1 MKKSGSICVLVSVV
15 IILMLGS
22 FMVPSYSSSTHEGD
36 NTDVINEKMVD
47 VGGEKIPLAPDES
60 LYVYTLSQAP
70 DTHSGTATAQNA
82 SEHGVRVD
90 SFNDI
95 SLQYDSATSSTSNQ
109 VTQVPMG
116 AQWQGTEMF
125 VNVTNL
131 QENRTWLQNPGFGST
146 DNWTTGT
153 DDVGIYSNSITSQIT
168 GEYAQFTM
176 LGQDSSNY
184 FRFDEGDRA
193 YVEQDISV
201 DRGEVTWAGVSVDY
215 WVYDDWGNPPIG
227 FWELYVQVGTD
238 DVVSNHLWDIQ
249 FSDVQSISTWYS
261 SGLVEADHNLIN
273 LPNLTIQAGMRTTR
287 TFGARPRLYPEV
299 RLDNIRVFIKARAT
313 PSDVNLQVNSL
324 DVLDVENGTHT
335 IWSLGQVTQEP
346 LLPWTSSPVDANF
359 TWTPTPSP
367 PSPDIDIFVTFDA
380 EITLTAEKLNKPTLY
395 QAEVSSY
402 GEHFEVENASQ
413 VEWLSYYYVAVPN
426 GYSDVFH
433 FNVTNPGGRIVD
445 AVAEPSKPGENFP
458 YWSIVGDY
466 LNISV
471 YEGVTGS
478 NQNGFWKIESYSS
491 NMISDLRM
499 LSDATWETTSV
510 YRANEAIRLR
520 AQLDSIYS
528 GCTVTYYLYNTTGD
542 IWTTTTAMVNG
553 SGYAESSDIILD
565 ATDAEVG
572 YWTVQAIVNDSIS
585 GRPIDNIGM
594 YSRNFRIQHST
605 QMSLTYPK
613 GSESTWTKN
622 LTLGQ
627 EMLLQVRVNDS
638 DNADL
643 LPGGITTYNWT
654 TGTQP
659 LSDMGTGEYSVV
671 LDTSDLP
678 GRGSYEITIT
688 WSLQH
693 YDPIERIFTINIV
706 EETSLYSPDAPSV
719 ETPLG
724 SSATIEVVFN
734 DQDNAGITDATIICN
749 WTDGQYSVSPVA
761 GSPGHYMLNLST
773 STAMIDT
780 YAIVISAVADYYI
793 TSQTT
798 VFLEVRQLFTSIAVS
813 SSYLPLPVGTQGS
826 ITLTYTDTDHNE
838 PITGAAGAISCNWSD
853 YHAQGDSNYTV
864 TEISPGEYRVDFYS
878 VETDFIGSHPVQF
891 QVRKYGA
898 QNHTFNIDVDIQS
911 HLSTFSLVNPIEPT
925 PYTGTIIVTVSYYDV
940 TLETGIGNGTANG
953 HNVLIYILSDE
964 VPGIE
969 YTVYNG
975 TTLGEYIIEIAAD
988 QWGSIGWKDLEIFAN
1003 WTGSIE
1009 KYGNGTISTSVRI
1022 SDTPATLFIGNNP
1035 VSTPY
1040 GENITFTVFYWDVAA
1055 DSGIVNSTGPYA
1067 FNVSMYVLVLSSGH
1081 ELNSSLIMVTEIGSG
1096 EYEIKFSTNYLS
1108 GITTCDLRVYANWT
1122 KGELPLYSNASL
1134 SVTVRTIYRQ
1144 TSIEYTPLPITA
1156 YDKPVNFTFSYND
1169 VLSSSRI
1176 ENSSSI
1182 EISVSE
1188 GGVVLDTYYLETSAL
1203 FVLSIDTTYW
1213 GDVGTFEFH
1222 LNVIWSG
1229 SPFYQNRT
1237 GIAITIELRYRYTS
1251 LTHGSYDSVQY
1262 SNNLTLDFFY
1272 TDLDDNSLSGMD
1284 GAELTLDSWLSDY
1297 YTVHD
1302 NGDGTYTIQLNTTA
1316 FASLGIYRVNAT
1328 IIYGGDRFAANASDY
1343 FYLTLSR
1350 RRTQL
1355 TSDLPDLAPF
1365 LTQANITIQYID
1377 DNNGFG
1383 IENANVFIS
1392 SETSAETLEKDVNY
1406 WIDSLGDGNYRIRI
1420 STEALGTF
1428 GSYAIDIIVN
1438 YTGSPFFTQR
1448 STSVDIEVSRRPLE
1462 LSVSESPLNTA
1473 YLQNVTFE
1481 ITVTDSLV
1489 ESLVSINKSHLV
1501 LKHGSDILLLDSEY
1515 VLTGSSGVYIISI
1528 NSTILVAE
1536 LVQGYPL
1543 FVEIQWGDEAPFYS
1557 NASASTEVAITA
1569 RFTQAAVLSTPP
1581 AFINFNGT
1589 AIIEY
1594 TDYLSGDPIAG
1605 AQISV
1610 SCENVSSFGHW
1621 ITDRRDG
1628 TYEIIINTTDL
1639 SELGKYIFL
1648 ANITYL
1654 GSPFYAN
1661 LTSVQFSL
1669 TVNPVSTTLTLDLE
1683 PGSTYYTGDTIVVNI
1698 SYSDISQGIGIEDA
1712 AVGTDWGVAVGNPYS
1727 LTEIGNGIYQLTL
1740 ETSGLSAQSYSFSI
1754 NASKYLHVNRTV
1766 AIELLL
1772 SPTPISINLGLTP
1785 IAPVW
1790 GDEIEFVA
1798 NITDSRDDSPVL
1810 GGNVNITLGG
1820 VVYELQELGEGLY
1833 GRNITSSVVSA
1844 GEYAITVAFELEDH
1858 ESRSRDFSIRIE
1870 KAASSLSADI
1880 DPVIAVSGQN
1890 LTITADYVVTA
1901 NSTSIAVG
1909 TVSFSWTYGQGTLI
1923 WNETQELYIG
1933 HFIVSDVPAGNHL
1946 IIVTA
1951 KSANYKSLTVP
1962 LNIEIREVT
1971 TQIVSVED
1979 TTVVSGIIGDVIPIQ
1994 VFLNNT
2000 DLSLPVVGATLSF
2013 SVSDITGNLT
2023 ETGDGYYRADVNTT
2037 GLDLRT
2043 WTLTIFGSKPGYT
2056 TSSLD
2061 FTLDLDPIPTR
2072 ILVLGDVLQEA
2083 YYGENVTFYLFL
2095 NDTHNAVGVPDA
2107 TSTFQLEDTVG
2118 VLSDLGNG
2126 NYSLVVN
2133 TSVVSAGLVPYDIT
2147 ITLAKSAH
2155 KQAQTQAKLL
2165 VNPITTEVI
2174 GAQEWVFP
2182 VGDDYSV
2189 IFTFNDTLN
2198 DVLIGDAS
2206 SSAIWEFGGLS
2217 LANLGN
2223 GSYRFGPAETNLSR
2237 LEIRNQPYVVR
2248 ILLTKGNYS
2257 TGELVV
2263 EITIRAILT
2272 ELLWDVSPSIIY
2284 SGEPFS
2290 VTVTYWD
2297 LDHDM
2302 AVLDA
2307 SNTTST
2313 ITAAGL
2319 GLTRLEDEEIDY
2331 DNGTYV
2337 FRFVAGQAALY
2348 SLEITLDKRD
2358 YQSST
2363 VSIPIYSEISPEQA
2377 LLVQTFFNGT
2387 LILLVLAALAA
2398 LYFRVLSIPKLLR
2411 KLRSMVS
2418 TLEKGRIPER
2428 ADVNDRRT
2436 MLLKTMNENLEPLGI
2451 RKVIDDVAPSTLDVS
2466 ILDVEELLDELA
2478 VVVGLTADDLSV
2490 LRDDLEK
2497 MAPSERAGFIGEV
2510 LRQEKSRRAKE
2521 IAETAREEEL
2531 VEEMGPEKLTEEELD
2546 DIRNKLMKMGIE
2558 EDEVELMVEQA
2569 RGLTKPEIQALLDQ
2583 LGGDEE

>member
-1 MKKSGSICVLVSVV
+1 
-15 IILMLGS
+15 MLGT
-22 FMVPSYSSSTHEGD
+22 FMVPSHSLNPYNRAD
-36 NTDVINEKMVD
+36 ADIINEKMVD
-47 VGGEKIPLAPDES
+47 VGGKKIPLAPDES
-60 LYVYTLSQAP
+60 LYVYTISQAP
-70 DTHSGTATAQNA
+70 DTYSGTATAQNA

-90 SFNDI
+90 SFNDVT
-95 SLQYDSATSSTSNQ
+95 LQYSSATGTTSSQ
-109 VTQVPMG
+109 VAQIPMG
-116 AQWQGTEMF
+116 PQWQGTEMF
-125 VNVTNL
+125 VNVTDL
-131 QENRTWLQNPGFGST
+131 QENRTWLQNPDFGST

-153 DDVGIYSNSITSQIT
+153 VDGGSYSNSITSQIT
-168 GEYAQFTM
+168 GGYAEFTM
-176 LGQDSSNY
+176 TGQLSSSY
-184 FRFDEGDRA
+184 YRFDEGDRA
-193 YVEQDISV
+193 YVEQDVSI
-201 DRGEVTWAGVSVDY
+201 DRGEVTWAGVSLDY
-215 WVYDDWGNPPIG
+215 WVHDEWGNPPIG
-227 FWELYVQVGTD
+227 FWELYVQVGSG
-238 DVVSNHLWDIQ
+238 DVLSNRLWDIQ
-249 FSDVQSISTWYS
+249 FSDVPTIDTWYS
-261 SGLVEADHNLIN
+261 SGLVEADHNLID
-273 LPNLTIQAGMRTTR
+273 LPSLTIQAGMRTSR
-287 TFGARPRLYPEV
+287 TFGANPRLLPEV
-299 RLDNIRVFIKARAT
+299 RMDNIRVFIKARTT
-313 PSDVNLQVNSL
+313 PSDVNLQMNGQNVQ
-324 DVLDVENGTHT
+324 DVDNGTDT
-335 IWSLGQVTQEP
+335 LWSLGQVTEDP
-346 LLPWTSSPVDANF
+346 DTPWTSSPVEANF

-367 PSPDIDIFVTFDA
+367 PNPDIDIFVTFDA
-380 EITLTAEKLNKPTLY
+380 EISLTAEKLNKPTLY

-413 VEWLSYYYVAVPN
+413 VNWLSYYYVAVPN
-426 GYSDVFH
+426 GYSDLFH
-433 FNVTNPGGRIVD
+433 FNVTNPTGRIID
-445 AVAEPSKPGENFP
+445 AVAQPAKPGENFP
-458 YWSIVGDY
+458 YWSTVGDY

-471 YEGVTGS
+471 YEGVTGT
-478 NQNGFWKIESYSS
+478 NQNGFWKIDSHSS

-510 YRANEAIRLR
+510 YRADDAIRLR
-520 AQLDSIYS
+520 AQLDSSYS
-528 GCTVTYYLYNTTGD
+528 GCTVTYYLYNTSGD
-542 IWTTTTAMVNG
+542 VWTTSTATVDG
-553 SGYAESSDIILD
+553 FGYAESSDIILD
-565 ATDAEVG
+565 AADAEVG
-572 YWTVQAIVNDSIS
+572 YWTVQAIVNDSLS
-585 GRPIDNIGM
+585 GSPIDNIGM

-643 LPGGITTYNWT
+643 LPGGSTTYNWT

-659 LSDMGTGEYSVV
+659 LNDMGTGEYSVV
-671 LDTSDLP
+671 LDTSDLA
-678 GRGSYEITIT
+678 GRGSYDISIT
-688 WSLQH
+688 WSLEH
-693 YDPIERIFTINIV
+693 YDPIDTVFTINIV

-734 DQDNAGITDATIICN
+734 DQENAGITDATIICN
-749 WTDGQYSVSPVA
+749 WTDGEYSVSPVA
-761 GSPGHYMLNLST
+761 GSPGHYTLNLST
-773 STAMIDT
+773 STATIDT
-780 YAIVISAVADYYI
+780 YAIVITAIADYYI

-798 VFLEVRQLFTSIAVS
+798 VFLEVRQLFTSIGVS

-826 ITLTYTDTDHNE
+826 ITLTYTDTDNDE
-838 PITGAAGAISCNWSD
+838 PITGAASVISCNWSD

-864 TEISPGEYRVDFYS
+864 TETSPGEYRIDFYS
-878 VETDFIGSHPVQF
+878 VETDFIGIHPVEF

-898 QNHTFNIDVDIQS
+898 QNHTFTIEVDIQS
-911 HLSTFSLVNPIEPT
+911 HLTTFSLTNPIEPT
-925 PYTGTIIVTVSYYDV
+925 PYTGTITITVSYYDV
-940 TLETGIGNGTANG
+940 TLEAGIGNGTANG
-953 HNVLIYILSDE
+953 HNVLIYVVSTEI
-964 VPGIE
+964 PGIE
-969 YTVYNG
+969 YTINNG
-975 TTLGEYIIEIAAD
+975 TALGEYIIEIAAD
-988 QWGSIGWKDLEIFAN
+988 QWGSIGRKDLEIFAN
-1003 WTGSIE
+1003 WTGTVE

-1022 SDTPATLFIGNNP
+1022 SDTPATLFIGDNP

-1040 GENITFTVFYWDVAA
+1040 GENITLTVFYWDIAA

-1067 FNVSMYVLVLSSGH
+1067 FNVSMYVIVLSSGH
-1081 ELNSSLIMVTEIGSG
+1081 ELNTSLIMVTEIGSG
-1096 EYEIKFSTNYLS
+1096 EYQIKFNTNSLS

-1144 TSIEYTPLPITA
+1144 TSIEYTPLPTMA
-1156 YDKPVNFTFSYND
+1156 YDEPVNFTFSFND

-1182 EISVSE
+1182 EISVAE
-1188 GGVVLDTYYLETSAL
+1188 VGMVLDTYYLESSAL

-1237 GIAITIELRYRYTS
+1237 GVAINLELRYRYTS

-1262 SNNLTLDFFY
+1262 YNNLTLNFFY

-1284 GAELTLDSWLSDY
+1284 GSELTLDSWLSDY
-1297 YTVHD
+1297 YSVHD
-1302 NGDGTYTIQLNTTA
+1302 NGDGTYTIQLNTSA
-1316 FASLGIYRVNAT
+1316 FVSLGVYRVNAT
-1328 IIYGGDRFAANASDY
+1328 IIYGGERFAANASDY
-1343 FYLTLSR
+1343 FYLTITR

-1377 DNNGFG
+1377 DNNGLG

-1392 SETSAETLEKDVNY
+1392 SETSAEPLEKGVNY

-1428 GSYAIDIIVN
+1428 GSYSIDIIVN
-1438 YTGSPFFTQR
+1438 YTGSPFFTQK
-1448 STSVDIEVSRRPLE
+1448 STTVDIEVSRRPLE

-1489 ESLVSINKSHLV
+1489 ESMVSINKGQLV
-1501 LKHGSDILLLDSEY
+1501 LRHGSDILLLDSEF
-1515 VLTGSSGVYIISI
+1515 VLTGSSGVYIISV
-1528 NSTILVAE
+1528 NSTILVSKLA
-1536 LVQGYPL
+1536 QGYPL

-1557 NASASTEVAITA
+1557 NASASTEVSITA

-1594 TDYLSGDPIAG
+1594 TDYLSGDPISG
-1605 AQISV
+1605 AEISV
-1610 SCENVSSFGHW
+1610 SCVNVSSFGHW
-1621 ITDRRDG
+1621 ITDEQDG

-1648 ANITYL
+1648 VNITYL

-1669 TVNPVSTTLTLDLE
+1669 TVNPVSTTLSLDLE
-1683 PGSTYYTGDTIVVNI
+1683 PGSTYYTGDTIIVNI
-1698 SYSDISQGIGIEDA
+1698 SYADISQGIGIEGA
-1712 AVGTDWGVAVGNPYS
+1712 AVGTDWGIVVGNPYS
-1727 LTEIGNGIYQLTL
+1727 LTEIGNGVYQLTL

-1772 SPTPISINLGLTP
+1772 SPTPISIDLDLTP
-1785 IAPVW
+1785 IDPVW

-1798 NITDSRDDSPVL
+1798 NITDSRDDSAVL
-1810 GGNVNITLGG
+1810 GGSVNITLGG
-1820 VVYELQELGEGLY
+1820 IVYELVELGEGLY

-1844 GEYAITVAFELEDH
+1844 GEYTVTVAFELEDH
-1858 ESRSRDFSIRIE
+1858 EDRSRDFSIRIE
-1870 KAASSLSADI
+1870 KAAATLSADI
-1880 DPVIAVSGQN
+1880 APVIAVNGQN
-1890 LTITADYVVTA
+1890 LTLSAEYIVTE

-1909 TVSFSWTYGQGTLI
+1909 TVTFSWTYGQGTLS
-1923 WNETQELYIG
+1923 WNETQEQYIG
-1933 HFIVSDVPAGNHL
+1933 HFILSDIPAGNHL
-1946 IIVTA
+1946 IVISA
-1951 KSANYKSLTVP
+1951 KSANYKSLTAPV
-1962 LNIEIREVT
+1962 NIEIREVT

-1979 TTVVSGIIGDVIPIQ
+1979 TTVVSGIIGDIVQ
-1994 VFLNNT
+1994 VRVYLNNT
-2000 DLSLPVVGATLSF
+2000 DLSLPVIGASLSF
-2013 SVSDITGNLT
+2013 SVGDTTGNLT

-2061 FTLDLDPIPTR
+2061 FTLDLDPIPTK
-2072 ILVLGDVLQEA
+2072 ILVLGDVLREA
-2083 YYGENVTFYLFL
+2083 YYGENATFYLFL
-2095 NDTHNAVGVPDA
+2095 NDTHNSVGVSDA

-2118 VLSDLGNG
+2118 ILYDIGNG
-2126 NYSLVVN
+2126 NYSLVLN

-2147 ITLAKSAH
+2147 ITLGKSTY
-2155 KQAQTQAKLL
+2155 KTAQTQVKLL
-2165 VNPITTEVI
+2165 VNPIATEVF
-2174 GAQEWVFP
+2174 GAQEIVFP

-2189 IFTFNDTLN
+2189 IFAFNDTLN
-2198 DVLIGDAS
+2198 DVLIDDAS
-2206 SSAIWEFGGLS
+2206 SNAIWEFGSLS
-2217 LANLGN
+2217 LTNLGN
-2223 GSYRFGPAETNLSR
+2223 GSYRFGPTETNLSR
-2237 LEIRNQPYVVR
+2237 LEIRNQPYTVR
-2248 ILLTKGNYS
+2248 IILTKGNYS

-2272 ELLWDVSPSIIY
+2272 ELQWDVSPSIIY
-2284 SGEPFS
+2284 SGESFS

-2302 AVLDA
+2302 PVLDA
-2307 SNTTST
+2307 SNTTSI
-2313 ITAAGL
+2313 ITSAAL
-2319 GLTRLEDEEIDY
+2319 GITRLEDEEIDY
-2331 DNGTYV
+2331 GNGTYV

-2348 SLEITLDKRD
+2348 TLEITLDKRD
-2358 YQSST
+2358 FQSST
-2363 VSIPIYSEISPEQA
+2363 ASIPIYSEISPEQA

-2398 LYFRVLSIPKLLR
+2398 LYFKVLSVPKLLR

-2418 TLEKGRIPER
+2418 TLEKGRIPEK
-2428 ADVNDRRT
+2428 AEVNDRRN

-2451 RKVIDDVAPSTLDVS
+2451 KKVIEDVSPSTLDIS
-2466 ILDVEELLDELA
+2466 ILDVEELLAELA
-2478 VVVGLTADDLSV
+2478 VVVGLTEDDLAV

-2497 MAPSERAGFIGEV
+2497 MAPSERAGFISEV

-2521 IAETAREEEL
+2521 IAETAREEKL
-2531 VEEMGPEKLTEEELD
+2531 VEEKPPEKLSEEELE
-2546 DIRNKLMKMGIE
+2546 DIRAKLMKMGIE
-2558 EDEVELMVEQA
+2558 KDEVELMVEQA
-2569 RGLTKPEIQALLDQ
+2569 RGLTRPEIQALLDQ

>member
-1 MKKSGSICVLVSVV
+1 MKKSGSIYVLVSIMV
-15 IILMLGS
+15 ILMLGS
-22 FMVPSYSSSTHEGD
+22 FMVPSYSSSSGDRD
-36 NTDVINEKMVD
+36 NTAVIGERMVD

-70 DTHSGTATAQNA
+70 DTYSGAATAQNA

-90 SFNDI
+90 SFNDV
-95 SLQYDSATSSTSNQ
+95 SLQYDSSTSSTSSE
-109 VTQVPMG
+109 VAQVPMG
-116 AQWQGTEMF
+116 AQWQSTELF
-125 VNVTNL
+125 VNVSNL
-131 QENRTWLQNPGFGST
+131 QENRTWLENPGFDST

-168 GEYAQFTM
+168 NGYAQFTM
-176 LGQDSSNY
+176 LGEYSNNY
-184 FRFDEGDRA
+184 YRFDEGDRA

-201 DRGEVTWAGVSVDY
+201 NRGEVTWTGVSVDY

-227 FWELYVQVGTD
+227 FWELYVQVGSD

-261 SGLVEADHNLIN
+261 SGLVEADHNLID

-313 PSDVNLQVNSL
+313 PTDVNLQMNGL
-324 DVLDVENGTHT
+324 DVLDVDNGTDT
-335 IWSLGQVTQEP
+335 LWSLGQVTQDP
-346 LLPWTSSPVDANF
+346 TLPWTSSPVDANF

-395 QAEVSSY
+395 QAEVGSY
-402 GEHFEVENASQ
+402 GEHFEVQNASH
-413 VEWLSYYYVAVPN
+413 VDWLSYYYVAVPN
-426 GYSDVFH
+426 GYSDLFH
-433 FNVTNPGGRIVD
+433 FNVTNPTGRIVD
-445 AVAEPSKPGENFP
+445 AVGEPTEPGENFP
-458 YWSIVGDY
+458 YWSVVDGY

-478 NQNGFWKIESYSS
+478 NQNGFWKIDSHSS

-499 LSDATWETTSV
+499 LSGASWETTSV
-510 YRANEAIRLR
+510 YRADNTIRLR
-520 AQLDSIYS
+520 AQLDSTYS

-542 IWTTTTAMVNG
+542 IWTTTTAVVDG

-565 ATDAEVG
+565 AVDAEVG
-572 YWTVQAIVNDSIS
+572 HWTVQAIVNDSIS
-585 GRPIDNIGM
+585 GSPIDNIGM

-613 GSESTWTKN
+613 DSESTWTKN

-643 LPGGITTYNWT
+643 LPGGSTTYNWT

-659 LSDMGTGEYSVV
+659 LNDMGTGEYSVV
-671 LDTSDLP
+671 LETSDLP
-678 GRGSYEITIT
+678 RRGSYHIIIT

-693 YDPIERIFTINIV
+693 YDPLSRIFTINIV

-724 SSATIEVVFN
+724 SNATIEVVFN

-761 GSPGHYMLNLST
+761 GTPGHYLLNLST
-773 STAMIDT
+773 STATIDT
-780 YAIVISAVADYYI
+780 YAIIITAIADYYI

-798 VFLEVRQLFTSIAVS
+798 VFLEVRQLFTSVAVS

-838 PITGAAGAISCNWSD
+838 PITGAASAISCNWSD
-853 YHAQGDSNYTV
+853 YHAKGDSNYTV
-864 TEISPGEYRVDFYS
+864 TEISPGEYRIDFFS
-878 VETDFIGSHPVQF
+878 VETDFIGTHPVKF

-898 QNHTFNIDVDIQS
+898 QNHTFTIEVDVQS
-911 HLSTFSLVNPIEPT
+911 HLTTFSLTNPIEPT
-925 PYTGTIIVTVSYYDV
+925 AYTGTITITVSYYDV
-940 TLETGIGNGTANG
+940 TLETGIENGTANG
-953 HNVLIYILSDE
+953 HNVLIYVVAPELPSIQY
-964 VPGIE
+964 V
-969 YTVYNG
+969 VYNG
-975 TTLGEYIIEIAAD
+975 TVLGEYIIEIAAD
-988 QWGSIGWKDLEIFAN
+988 QWGSIGRKDLEIFAN
-1003 WTGSIE
+1003 WTGSVE

-1022 SDTPATLFIGNNP
+1022 SDTPATLFIGDNP

-1055 DSGIVNSTGPYA
+1055 DTGIVNSTGPYA
-1067 FNVSMYVLVLSSGH
+1067 FNVSMYVVVLSSGH
-1081 ELNSSLIMVTEIGSG
+1081 ELNTSLIVVTEIGSG
-1096 EYEIKFSTNYLS
+1096 EYEIKFSTYYLS

-1144 TSIEYTPLPITA
+1144 TSIEYTPLPIVA
-1156 YDKPVNFTFSYND
+1156 YDEPVNFTFSYND

-1176 ENSSSI
+1176 ENSSTI

-1188 GGVVLDTYYLETSAL
+1188 DGVVLDTYYLETSVL

-1213 GDVGTFEFH
+1213 GNVGTFEFH

-1237 GIAITIELRYRYTS
+1237 GVAITIELRYRYTS

-1262 SNNLTLDFFY
+1262 RNNLTLDFFY

-1284 GAELTLDSWLSDY
+1284 GSQLTLDSWLSDY

-1302 NGDGTYTIQLNTTA
+1302 NGDGTYTIELNTTA
-1316 FASLGIYRVNAT
+1316 FGSLGVYRVNAT
-1328 IIYGGDRFAANASDY
+1328 IIYGGNRFAANASDY
-1343 FYLTLSR
+1343 FYLTVTR

-1383 IENANVFIS
+1383 IDNASVFIS

-1406 WIDSLGDGNYRIRI
+1406 WIDSLGDGNYKIRI

-1438 YTGSPFFTQR
+1438 YTGTPFFAQK
-1448 STSVDIEVSRRPLE
+1448 STTVDIEVSRRPLE

-1473 YLQNVTFE
+1473 YLQNVSFE
-1481 ITVTDSLV
+1481 ITVIDSLV
-1489 ESLVSINKSHLV
+1489 EVLVSINKSQLV

-1528 NSTILVAE
+1528 NSTILVSE

-1569 RFTQAAVLSTPP
+1569 RFTQASILSTPP

-1594 TDYLSGDPIAG
+1594 TDYLSGDPITG

-1621 ITDRRDG
+1621 ITDMQDG

-1648 ANITYL
+1648 VNVTYL
-1654 GSPFYAN
+1654 GTPFYAN
-1661 LTSVQFSL
+1661 LTSIQFSL

-1683 PGSTYYTGDTIVVNI
+1683 PGSTYFTGDTIIVNI
-1698 SYSDISQGIGIEDA
+1698 SYTDISQGIGIEYA
-1712 AVGTDWGVAVGNPYS
+1712 AVGTDWGLVVGNPYS
-1727 LTEIGNGIYQLTL
+1727 LTEIGNGLYQLTL

-1766 AIELLL
+1766 AVELLL
-1772 SPTPISINLGLTP
+1772 SPTPISIDFDLTP
-1785 IAPVW
+1785 IDPVW

-1798 NITDSRDDSPVL
+1798 NITDSRDDSAVL
-1810 GGNVNITLGG
+1810 GGSVNITLSGI
-1820 VVYELQELGEGLY
+1820 VYELLELGDGLY

-1844 GEYAITVAFELEDH
+1844 GEYTVTVAFELEDH
-1858 ESRSRDFSIRIE
+1858 ESRSRDFSIRIA
-1870 KAASSLSADI
+1870 KAAATLSPDIASL
-1880 DPVIAVSGQN
+1880 IAVNGQN
-1890 LTITADYVVTA
+1890 LTITAEYLVTE
-1901 NSTSIAVG
+1901 NGTSIAVG
-1909 TVSFSWTYGQGTLI
+1909 TITFSWTYGQGTLS
-1923 WNETQELYIG
+1923 WNDTQNQYIG
-1933 HFIVSDVPAGNHL
+1933 HFVVSDVPAGNYL
-1946 IIVTA
+1946 IVVSA
-1951 KSANYKSLTVP
+1951 KSANYKSLTTS

-1979 TTVVSGIIGDVIPIQ
+1979 TTVVSGIIGDVVSIY
-1994 VFLNNT
+1994 VYLNNT

-2013 SVSDITGNLT
+2013 SISDMTGNLT
-2023 ETGDGYYRADVNTT
+2023 ETSDGYYRADVNTT

-2061 FTLDLDPIPTR
+2061 FTLDLDPIPTK
-2072 ILVLGDVLQEA
+2072 ILVVGDVLQEA
-2083 YYGENVTFYLFL
+2083 YYGENVTLYLFL
-2095 NDTHNAVGVPDA
+2095 NDTHNAVGVSNA

-2118 VLSDLGNG
+2118 ILYELGNG

-2133 TSVVSAGLVPYDIT
+2133 TSVVSAGLIPYDVT
-2147 ITLAKSAH
+2147 ITLAKSRY
-2155 KQAQTQAKLL
+2155 KQAQTQVKLL
-2165 VNPITTEVI
+2165 VNPISTEVM
-2174 GAQEWVFP
+2174 GTQERVVP
-2182 VGDDYSV
+2182 VGDDYSL
-2189 IFTFNDTLN
+2189 IFTFNDMLN
-2198 DVLIGDAS
+2198 DILIDDAS
-2206 SSAIWEFGGLS
+2206 SSAIWEFGSLS
-2217 LANLGN
+2217 LTNLGN
-2223 GSYRFGPAETNLSR
+2223 GSYRFGPNETNLTR

-2248 ILLTKGNYS
+2248 IILTKGNYS
-2257 TGELVV
+2257 TGQLVV
-2263 EITIRAILT
+2263 EITIRSILT
-2272 ELLWDVSPSIIY
+2272 ELRWDVHPSVIY

-2290 VTVTYWD
+2290 ITVTYWD
-2297 LDHDM
+2297 LDHNT
-2302 AVLDA
+2302 AVIDA
-2307 SNTTST
+2307 SNATSI
-2313 ITAAGL
+2313 ITSAGL

-2331 DNGTYV
+2331 GNGTYV
-2337 FRFVAGQAALY
+2337 FKFVPGQPALY
-2348 SLEITLDKRD
+2348 NLAITLDKRD

-2387 LILLVLAALAA
+2387 LILLVVAALAA
-2398 LYFRVLSIPKLLR
+2398 LYFKVLSVPKLLR

-2418 TLEKGRIPER
+2418 TLEKGTIPER

-2436 MLLKTMNENLEPLGI
+2436 MLLKTMNDNLEPLGI
-2451 RKVIDDVAPSTLDVS
+2451 RKVMGDVAPSTLDVS
-2466 ILDVEELLDELA
+2466 ILDVEALLDELA
-2478 VVVGLTADDLSV
+2478 IVIGLTADDLTV
-2490 LRDDLEK
+2490 LRDDLEQ
-2497 MAPSERAGFIGEV
+2497 MAPSERAGFISEV

-2521 IAETAREEEL
+2521 IAETAREEDL
-2531 VEEMGPEKLTEEELD
+2531 VYEMAPGKLTEEELD
-2546 DIRNKLMKMGIE
+2546 DIRSKLMKMGIE
-2558 EDEVELMVEQA
+2558 KDEVELMVEQA